1 MELSIMKGAPMPKRL
16 TLLCTTLLALVV
28 LTPACTKF
36 LRSPVQVDAIH
47 IELRERYIAAYPDD
61 LYLEQIVEQK
71 IVIGMNPT
79 QVFLS
84 WGKPF
89 HRFKDGDAQKWI
101 YEFSDDGLMDN
112 QPKTVTHLFFEQD
125 ELVRWKHD
133 HGYVYF
139 HGEDPGADFTDEL
152 KDLPS
157 TGSSGSQKQ

>member
-1 MELSIMKGAPMPKRL
+1 MGVPMSKRL
-16 TLLCTTLLALVV
+16 NLICSALLLLVV
-28 LTPACTKF
+28 MAPACTKT
-36 LRSPVQVDAIH
+36 LRSPVQVDASH
-47 IELRERYIAAYPDD
+47 LELRDRYVSAFPDD
-61 LYLEQIVEQK
+61 AYLPQIIEQD

-89 HRFKDGDAQKWI
+89 HRFKDGGAQKWI
-101 YEFSDDGLMDN
+101 YEFSDEGLLEN

-139 HGEDPGADFTDEL
+139 HSEDPGADFTDEL

-157 TGSSGSQKQ
+157 AGSSSTQKQ

>member
-1 MELSIMKGAPMPKRL
+1 MSKRL
-16 TLLCTTLLALVV
+16 IPICSALLLLIVLVS
-28 LTPACTKF
+28 ACGKF
-36 LRSPVQVDAIH
+36 LRSPVQVDASH
-47 IELRERYIAAYPDD
+47 LERRNRYVEAFPDD
-61 LYLEQIVEQK
+61 VYLPHIIEQK

-101 YEFSDDGLMDN
+101 YEFGDEGLLEN

-139 HGEDPGADFTDEL
+139 HGEDPGADFSDEL

-157 TGSSGSQKQ
+157 AGSSSTQKQ

>member
-1 MELSIMKGAPMPKRL
+1 MGVPMSKRMNL
-16 TLLCTTLLALVV
+16 ICSALLLVAV
-28 LTPACTKF
+28 MASACSKT
-36 LRSPVQVDAIH
+36 LRSPVQVDASH
-47 IELRERYIAAYPDD
+47 LELRDRYVSTFPDD
-61 LYLEQIVEQK
+61 AYLSQIIEQD

-101 YEFSDDGLMDN
+101 YEFSDEGLQEN

-139 HGEDPGADFTDEL
+139 HSEDPGADFSDEL

-157 TGSSGSQKQ
+157 EGSSSTQKQ